1 MHYLG
6 NAGPGVRFCS
16 STILPLVKSGF
27 AVEQYCSWTSVLR
40 NDDYFSLRSHF
51 GSIISA
57 CLSSGLAFYGRYRVL
72 YTSWHAM
79 YTRMTRPLSRS
90 PFFYPSHPPPL
101 QLREDLGDIR
111 FTPTFVFAFFND
123 DGTQYAKFEGESEIM
138 SAVDS
143 GRIDAVIKELMSRR
157 TKLKMVD
164 GMAELAAK
172 MMVMKLVGAMAEDS
186 SEKEERGRTVC
197 ELCKGSFPNPV
208 TYHMKAAH
216 PGCGRGCGASGYNA
230 TGAYS
235 KSGWLGDCGDGGRG
249 MSTWYLMCKECRAKY
264 LAGDKSTR
272 GDNCTMQ

>member
-1 MHYLG
+1 MSLLDLLLAKALVEGLARANMPDNFKVLRPNSASWRGLKEVCKNG
-6 NAGPGVRFCS
+6 NNV
-16 STILPLVKSGF
+16 I
-27 AVEQYCSWTSVLR
+27 AVEVTKDENRRTQQAFVKLAREHGELTFFR
-40 NDDYFSLRSHF
+40 AEIDE
-51 GSIISA
+51 
-57 CLSSGLAFYGRYRVL
+57 SG
-72 YTSWHAM
+72 YTF
-79 YTRMTRPLSRS
+79 PE
-90 PFFYPSHPPPL
+90 
-101 QLREDLGDIR
+101 LREDLGDIR

-143 GRIDAVIKELMSRR
+143 GRIDAIIKELMSRR

-197 ELCKGSFPNPV
+197 ELCKGSFSNPV
-208 TYHMKAAH
+208 TYHMKSAH
-216 PGCGRGCGASGYNA
+216 PGCGRSCGASGYNA

-249 MSTWYLMCKECRAKY
+249 MSTWY
-264 LAGDKSTR
+264 
-272 GDNCTMQ
+272 